1 MRANYLLVAAAA
13 LLAACLL
20 GAVSSEARIDAR
32 TVAGMWLFDGDE
44 GDVATDSSSN
54 GNDGI
59 LTNDPEW
66 VDGKFG
72 NALEFDGVLA
82 YVDCG
87 NGQSLD
93 IAEAITIVAWVR
105 FDAVDY
111 KNGKGNLFTIA
122 AKGYPDA
129 LAPHAGWW
137 FSHDNRNNGQSFNYT
152 CFGHKNGGWAGG
164 GNNLSGVNF
173 AFDKDEWYH
182 LAITVGDSVG
192 RLYVN
197 GTQLGID
204 KPFANLVLSDTSRNL
219 TIGSA
224 GTSWY
229 FGGLIDE
236 FAVFD
241 VELDGTDLQEIMDEG
256 LERATGLTAVDP
268 SGKLTLIWG
277 GVKQW

>member
-105 FDAVDY
+105 FDAVD
-111 KNGKGNLFTIA
+111 
-122 AKGYPDA
+122 
-129 LAPHAGWW
+129 
-137 FSHDNRNNGQSFNYT
+137 
-152 CFGHKNGGWAGG
+152 
-164 GNNLSGVNF
+164 
-173 AFDKDEWYH
+173 
-182 LAITVGDSVG
+182 
-192 RLYVN
+192 
-197 GTQLGID
+197 
-204 KPFANLVLSDTSRNL
+204 
-219 TIGSA
+219 
-224 GTSWY
+224 
-229 FGGLIDE
+229 
-236 FAVFD
+236 
-241 VELDGTDLQEIMDEG
+241 
-256 LERATGLTAVDP
+256 
-268 SGKLTLIWG
+268 
-277 GVKQW
+277 